1 VIDVSARSARLHLSR
16 HAASAVFFVR
26 EVALWLLVYPL
37 YLLTREGVT
46 GAPTVA
52 LRHAREVVD
61 AERTLGIS
69 VEHAIQQLATSSPLL
84 RGAFDEY
91 YELAFYPLL
100 AVALVWLGLAHR
112 DVYGFTRRAL
122 ILALGIAAI
131 GFLLFPTAP
140 PRMLPSLGIHDT
152 VGMHD
157 HDVGSFHGIS
167 YNPYA
172 AMPSLHV
179 GWSMIVA
186 LGVFRSVRSRVLR
199 GVAILHPLLMATATI
214 ATGNHYLLD
223 CIAGAGVATI
233 AIVAVGSPHTAS
245 EPARARARVHAP
257 MRAT

>member
-1 VIDVSARSARLHLSR
+1 VIAVGTHTRCGAWTR
-16 HAASAVFFVR
+16 HGASALFFMR
-26 EVALWLLVYPL
+26 EIALWLLIYPL

-46 GAPTVA
+46 GAPTAA

-61 AERTLGIS
+61 AERTLGMS
-69 VEHAIQQLATSSPLL
+69 VEHAIQQAVTSSPLL

-100 AVALVWLGLAHR
+100 AGVLIWLGLRHR
-112 DVYGFTRRAL
+112 DVYGATRRAL
-122 ILALGIAAI
+122 IVALGIAAI

-140 PRMLPSLGIHDT
+140 PRMLPALGIHDT
-152 VGMHD
+152 VGMHG

-179 GWSMIVA
+179 GWSIIVA
-186 LGVFRSVRSRVLR
+186 LGVYRAVRRRLVR
-199 GVAILHPLLMATATI
+199 GLAIVHPLLMAAATI
-214 ATGNHYLLD
+214 VTGNHYLLD
-223 CIAGAGVATI
+223 CIAGAGVATV
-233 AIVAVGSPHTAS
+233 AIRAVGSPHTAS
-245 EPARARARVHAP
+245 AQAPARGRVRAP